1 MGAWDLR
8 YTLSFKIIYETKKTK
23 PIYRIY
29 RIILTIPVYIAIIY
43 RSYNF
48 RINVESIIFTFI
60 YLSMICID
68 LYLYNKKI
76 KDQSKFK

>member
-1 MGAWDLR
+1 LGLAIHSITKDNYM
-8 YTLSFKIIYETKKTK
+8 KQKKTK
-23 PIYRIY
+23 PIY

-48 RINVESIIFTFI
+48 RINVDSIIFTFI

-76 KDQSKFK
+76 KDESKFK

>member
-1 MGAWDLR
+1 MKL
-8 YTLSFKIIYETKKTK
+8 KKTK
-23 PIYRIY
+23 PIY

>member
-1 MGAWDLR
+1 M
-8 YTLSFKIIYETKKTK
+8 KQKKTK
-23 PIYRIY
+23 PIH

-60 YLSMICID
+60 YLSMIFID
-68 LYLYNKKI
+68 LYLYNKK
-76 KDQSKFK
+76 